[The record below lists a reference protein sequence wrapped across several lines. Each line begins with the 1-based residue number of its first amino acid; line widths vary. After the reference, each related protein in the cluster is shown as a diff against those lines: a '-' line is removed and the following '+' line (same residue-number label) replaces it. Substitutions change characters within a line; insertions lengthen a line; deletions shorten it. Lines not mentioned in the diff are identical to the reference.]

1 MKPRR
6 NLRASRNATLEL
18 LAERL
23 DVELR
28 KIRKRP
34 SDVDAI
40 HDARVV
46 ARRLLA
52 AGELWSSHVAPWV
65 GVRDRL
71 PRLVKRLGRVRNL
84 DIAVELLKTGAKEE
98 EAARGELS
106 LYLRTRREKA
116 RAGMAEWLTEEKV
129 DRIRSTMKEIVRE
142 VRQKPVL
149 DAPSSSDLAPHFAR
163 VMSLITGRAWAPT
176 AEEAHAIR
184 REVRRLRY
192 AHETLEWAYE
202 PEDFLR
208 VVKSLR
214 KIQELAGSWQDRC
227 VLEKLASKAIR
238 KGKVSVPLAGFLS
251 RIQEES
257 RSLSDRFVRAA
268 GELTDLRQLIV
279 GDLR

>member
-1 MKPRR
+1 MEPRR

-34 SDVDAI
+34 SDVEAI
-40 HDARVV
+40 HDARVA

-52 AGELWSSHVAPWV
+52 AGELWASHVAPWA

-71 PRLVKRLGRVRNL
+71 PGILRRLGHVRNL

-98 EAARGELS
+98 KEARCELS
-106 LYLRTRREKA
+106 RHLRKYRKKE
-116 RAGMAEWLTEEKV
+116 RALMVDWLTSKKIE
-129 DRIRSTMKEIVRE
+129 RIRSMMKDVVRE

-163 VMSLITGRAWAPT
+163 VMSLITGRAWAPS

-202 PEDFLR
+202 PEDFQR
-208 VVKSLR
+208 VVRSLQ
-214 KIQELAGSWQDRC
+214 KIQELAGRWQDRC
-227 VLEKLASKAIR
+227 VLEKLATKAVR
-238 KGKVSVPLAGFLS
+238 KGKVSVPLAGFLM
-251 RIQEES
+251 RIQSES
-257 RSLSDRFVRAA
+257 KSLSDRFVRAA

>member
-6 NLRASRNATLEL
+6 NLRASRNATLDL

-34 SDVDAI
+34 SDVEAI
-40 HDARVV
+40 HDARVA

-52 AGELWSSHVAPWV
+52 AGELWASHVAPWA

-71 PRLVKRLGRVRNL
+71 PRILRRLGQVRNL
-84 DIAVELLKTGAKEE
+84 DIAVQLLKSGTKEDEGARKEL
-98 EAARGELS
+98 AS
-106 LYLRTRREKA
+106 HLRKVRKKE
-116 RAGMAEWLTEEKV
+116 RALMADWLTAKKI
-129 DRIRSTMKEIVRE
+129 DRIRAKMKDVVRE

-214 KIQELAGSWQDRC
+214 RIQELAGRWQDRC
-227 VLEKLASKAIR
+227 VLEKAAAKAIR
-238 KGKVSVPLAGFLS
+238 KGKVSTPLAGFLS
-251 RIQEES
+251 RIQAES
-257 RSLSDRFVRAA
+257 KSLSERFVRAA
-268 GELTDLRQLIV
+268 GELTDLRQVIV